1 MENEVQQ
8 RVLRVIGEVLSRKA
22 DEIRLDA
29 SIRDDLQLDSLNQMT
44 LFILL
49 EDEFQRSILPEQVT
63 GLVTVKDII
72 DFIAGKIQEP
82 STT

>member
-8 RVLRVIGEVLSRKA
+8 RVLMVIGEVLSRKA

-29 SIRDDLQLDSLNQMT
+29 SIRDDLQLDSLKQMT

-49 EDEFQRSILPEQVT
+49 EDEFQRSISPEQVT